1 MPTST
6 TRTGSGRHRAWKL
19 PASLFAILSLA
30 GCVST
35 VHTGAIDP
43 AAASRPAVPAPVAAM
58 YGPVKDGDVTI
69 PAVDVSKID
78 PRYLRQVVDYKT
90 DQPPGTIVVDPYHR
104 FLYLVMKNGKAL
116 RYGVGVAKA
125 GLQFKGSATIARK
138 AEWPHW
144 TPTPDMIK
152 RQPKLYEP
160 LASGLDGGLKNPL
173 GARALYLFRG
183 GKDTLYRLH
192 GTNQPWSI
200 GHAVS
205 SGCIRLLD
213 QDIIDLYR
221 RVPKGARVVVLGPD
235 STEQGES

>member
-1 MPTST
+1 MLNS
-6 TRTGSGRHRAWKL
+6 RGSSRSRRAGKWSV
-19 PASLFAILSLA
+19 SLAAVLSLA
-30 GCVST
+30 GCVG
-35 VHTGAIDP
+35 TGQTGPVSD
-43 AAASRPAVPAPVAAM
+43 VPATKHKVPASEAALYAPVQ
-58 YGPVKDGDVTI
+58 DGNLTV
-69 PAVDVSKID
+69 PAVDLNKID
-78 PRYLRQVVDYKT
+78 PRYLRQLVDYQS
-90 DQPPGTIVVDPYHR
+90 DEPPGTIVVDPYHR
-104 FLYLVMKNGKAL
+104 FLYLVMKDGKAL

-125 GLQFKGSATIARK
+125 GLQFQGSATIARK

-152 RQPKLYEP
+152 RQPELYQP
-160 LASGLDGGLKNPL
+160 LASGLDGGLQNPL
-173 GARALYLFRG
+173 GARALYLFKD

-213 QDIIDLYR
+213 QDIIDLYQ
-221 RVPKGARVVVLGPD
+221 RVPKGARVVVLGPN